1 MRRRNC
7 YITIIIC
14 LLLLETGC
22 FVSASKYRRDTDGLE
37 KLAAKKTKEYNKL
50 ANEHEALVKENEKLE
65 EENALLLSA
74 LDAKETTHS
83 MIVADLTKDNKEIR
97 DKNKILSSE
106 NADLREKIVKVSQ
119 KKKKEINALKTT
131 YDILVDDMQEE
142 IEEGK
147 IRITQLED
155 EVSVS
160 IVDKILFKS
169 GEVKVKQAGRKI
181 LKRLGDI
188 LKKVKGKQIK
198 IEGHTD
204 NVPIGPDL
212 RSKYASNWELSA
224 ARAINVAKYL
234 RDEVGIDPSLL
245 FAAAYSQY
253 RPIASNRTETGRA
266 KNRRIEIVLIPMD
279 MEEVIEE

>member
-1 MRRRNC
+1 V
-7 YITIIIC
+7 
-14 LLLLETGC
+14 G
-22 FVSASKYRRDTDGLE
+22 AGKYRRDTDTLK

-50 ANEHEALVKENEKLE
+50 AKEYEVLIKEKEKLE

-74 LDAKETTHS
+74 LDAKETTHAT
-83 MIVADLTKDNKEIR
+83 IVTDLTRDNRELR
-97 DKNKILSSE
+97 DKNKTLSSE

-119 KKKKEINALKTT
+119 QRKEEINALKTT
-131 YDILVDDMQEE
+131 YDVLVDDMQEE

-147 IRITQLED
+147 IKITQLED
-155 EVSVS
+155 KVTVS

-169 GEVKVKQAGRKI
+169 GEIEVKQTGRKI
-181 LKRLGDI
+181 LKRLGNI

-204 NVPIGPDL
+204 NVSIGKEL
-212 RSKYASNWELSA
+212 RLKYPTNWELSA